1 MNWDK
6 LFIVSGITLA
16 STISFWIVLPV
27 ANYLMEII
35 LAITLVVL
43 IIDGYRKSIIAAISF
58 GFLIGI
64 VPGVAPLPFD
74 LFLTLW
80 VKAVIPALVLGI
92 LISRGWHAGRSF
104 GTAVLL
110 LSLVTLVIYSYGGD
124 IIKEQIEVARQSLYE
139 SLSTQLQ
146 THGYSEE
153 VLNDFRD
160 TLGQTAF
167 LVKHLLPGI
176 LILSGFSQLF
186 IAFIIIEL
194 YFTRRDS
201 YFPGFGPFIYWKIPE
216 KIIYSLGGVLI
227 IRLTTEGVMKMAA
240 DNFIL
245 ILSFIYAVCGLALIE
260 YLLRRLKLP
269 TFIKVVFYLG
279 LFFMQLPG
287 MIIASVAGLFDSFFD
302 FRKVKAHSL
311 G

>member
-16 STISFWIVLPV
+16 ITISFWIVLPA

-35 LAITLVVL
+35 LAIALIVS
-43 IIDGYRKSIIAAISF
+43 IIDGYRKSIIAAVSL

-64 VPGVAPLPFD
+64 IPGVAPLPFD
-74 LFLTLW
+74 MFFPLW
-80 VKAVIPALVLGI
+80 MKAVIPAVVLGI

-104 GTAVLL
+104 GVAVLL
-110 LSLVTLVIYSYGGD
+110 LSLVTLVIYSYGAE
-124 IIKEQIEVARQSLYE
+124 IIIEQIEIARQSLHQ
-139 SLSTQLQ
+139 SLTATLQ
-146 THGYSEE
+146 TYGYSEE
-153 VLNDFRD
+153 VINDFKD

-167 LVKHLLPGI
+167 LIKHLLPGL

-194 YFTRRDS
+194 YYTRRDS
-201 YFPGFGPFIYWKIPE
+201 YFPGFGPFIFWKIPE
-216 KIIYSLGGVLI
+216 KIIYSLGFVLI
-227 IRLTTEGVMKMAA
+227 IRLTIEGVLKMAA
-240 DNFIL
+240 DNFIF
-245 ILSFIYAVCGLALIE
+245 ILSFMYALCGLALIE
-260 YLLRRLKLP
+260 YLLRRLQLP
-269 TFIKVVFYLG
+269 TFIKVVFYVG

-287 MIIASVAGLFDSFFD
+287 MIIASIAGLLDSYFD

>member
-6 LFIVSGITLA
+6 LFIVSGVTLA
-16 STISFWIVLPV
+16 ATVSFWIVLPV
-27 ANYLMEII
+27 VGYLMEIF
-35 LAITLVVL
+35 LAIALIVL
-43 IIDGYRKSIIAAISF
+43 IIDGYRKSIIAAVSL
-58 GFLIGI
+58 GFVIGI

-74 LFLTLW
+74 IFLSLW
-80 VKAVIPALVLGI
+80 IKAIIPAVVLGI

-104 GTAVLL
+104 GIAVLL
-110 LSLVTLVIYSYGGD
+110 LSLVTLVIYSYGGE
-124 IIKEQIEVARQSLYE
+124 IIIEQIEVVRQSLHQ
-139 SLSTQLQ
+139 SLSSTLQ

-153 VLNDFRD
+153 IINDFKD

-167 LVKHLLPGI
+167 LIKHLLPGL
-176 LILSGFSQLF
+176 LIMSGFSQLF

-194 YFTRRDS
+194 YYTRRDS

-216 KIIYSLGGVLI
+216 KIIYSLGFVLI
-227 IRLTTEGVMKMAA
+227 IRLTIEGVLQTAA
-240 DNFIL
+240 DNFIF
-245 ILSFIYAVCGLALIE
+245 ILSFMYAICGLALIE
-260 YLLRRLKLP
+260 YLLRRLQLP
-269 TFIKVVFYLG
+269 TFIKIVFYLG

-287 MIIASVAGLFDSFFD
+287 MMIASVAGLFDSYFD